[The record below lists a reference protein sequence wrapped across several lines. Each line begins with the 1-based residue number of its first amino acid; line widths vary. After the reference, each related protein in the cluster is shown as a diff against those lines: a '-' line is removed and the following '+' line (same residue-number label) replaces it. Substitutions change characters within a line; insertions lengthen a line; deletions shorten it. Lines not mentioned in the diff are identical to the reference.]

1 MTAKEHSV
9 LYRITFP
16 RNETD
21 LESDDPAALPF
32 KPIIFFDLTDLPES
46 RTYGS
51 MSVLER
57 PDGTVQFSG
66 NGTFNPSFGLGSY
79 NVSYSVS
86 TECQQ
91 CISKHL
97 KIPFN

>member
-1 MTAKEHSV
+1 VTAKAHSV
-9 LYRITFP
+9 FYRITFP

-21 LESDDPAALPF
+21 LESNDPSALPY

-57 PDGTVQFSG
+57 PDGTVRFSG

-79 NVSYSVS
+79 NVSPSLPNKY
-86 TECQQ
+86 EK
-91 CISKHL
+91 CI
-97 KIPFN
+97 